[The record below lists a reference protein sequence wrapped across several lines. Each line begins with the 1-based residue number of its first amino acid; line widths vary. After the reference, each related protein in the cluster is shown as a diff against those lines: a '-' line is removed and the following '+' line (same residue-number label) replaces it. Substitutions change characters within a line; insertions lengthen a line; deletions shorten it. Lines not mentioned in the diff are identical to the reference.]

1 MSDALCRR
9 CGRPLSARLAVA
21 AGVGS
26 RCALLDLT
34 EATAGPSR
42 PSRDLGGATAEQT
55 AIALVAAFLHHQD
68 DQVMPLLLDT
78 DLTDVA
84 GLMAAIAALHLG
96 DLPDG
101 DQLLREAALRVAQAG
116 T

>member
-1 MSDALCRR
+1 MSNALCRR
-9 CGRPLSARLAVA
+9 CHRPLTAPLAVA
-21 AGVGS
+21 AGVGG
-26 RCALLDLT
+26 RCALLDLA
-34 EATAGPSR
+34 EAAAGPSR
-42 PSRDLGGATAEQT
+42 PPREAGGTSAEQT

-84 GLMAAIAALHLG
+84 GLMAAMAALHLG
-96 DLPDG
+96 ELPDG
-101 DQLLREAALRVAQAG
+101 EQLLREAALRVAQAG